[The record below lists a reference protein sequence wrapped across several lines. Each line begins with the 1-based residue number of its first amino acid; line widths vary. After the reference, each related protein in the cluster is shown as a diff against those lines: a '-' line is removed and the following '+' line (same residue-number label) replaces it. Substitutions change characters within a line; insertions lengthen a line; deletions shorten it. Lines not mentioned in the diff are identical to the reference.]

1 MKMDIKKIF
10 EKFKNCTILVI
21 GDLMIDEY
29 IIGEANR
36 ISPEAPVPIVEVENK
51 FLRLGGSA
59 NVISNIAS
67 LGGNVIPCGIVGQDG
82 DGLFIKSELKK
93 LVKLI
98 IVVTD
103 CDRPTTKKTRIFAD
117 NQQMLRVDNESKD
130 NVSNVDKI
138 HIFGEIEKWKDE
150 YCAIIISDYQKG
162 LLDYEFTQ
170 KIINFSR
177 NNGKLVFVDPKGSYE
192 KYKGANFITPN
203 LKELS
208 TATGLDIKTD
218 DQIYNAGMRLYSYLD
233 IDGLIVTRGKDGIS
247 IIRNDGRKMITLPTM
262 AKEVY
267 DVSGCGDTVIATFAL
282 SYLSGLSMEQSAK
295 ISNLAAGVVVG
306 KVGTATATS
315 DEILKII

>member
-1 MKMDIKKIF
+1 
-10 EKFKNCTILVI
+10 
-21 GDLMIDEY
+21 
-29 IIGEANR
+29 
-36 ISPEAPVPIVEVENK
+36 
-51 FLRLGGSA
+51 
-59 NVISNIAS
+59 
-67 LGGNVIPCGIVGQDG
+67 
-82 DGLFIKSELKK
+82 
-93 LVKLI
+93 
-98 IVVTD
+98 
-103 CDRPTTKKTRIFAD
+103 
-117 NQQMLRVDNESKD
+117 MLRVDNESKD